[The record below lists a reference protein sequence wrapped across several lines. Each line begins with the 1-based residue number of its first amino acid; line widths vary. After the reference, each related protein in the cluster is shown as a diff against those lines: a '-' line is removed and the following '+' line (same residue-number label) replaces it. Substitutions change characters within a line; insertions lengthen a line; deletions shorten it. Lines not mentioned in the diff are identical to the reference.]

1 MPTNALRCADRTIGG
16 GAPCF
21 VIAELGSNHDGSLE
35 RALALVDAAADA
47 GADAV
52 KLQSFRA
59 ATLVSRRRRLEDG
72 SWRPV
77 EAFPTLERLEVPPEW
92 HVRVRDHAATRGVV
106 FLSTPFDEER
116 AAMLAALGVP
126 AFKIAS
132 GDLTHLPLLRR
143 VGAFG
148 RPVLLST
155 GLATPEEIDAAL
167 GALAEGAGGPERR
180 PPVVLLHCVSLY
192 PLRPGEANL
201 RALPTL
207 AARYGCPIGWSDH
220 SPGHTLALGAVALGA
235 AVIEKH
241 LTDDR
246 RRRGPDHGYAME
258 PAEFQAMVG
267 AVRELESALGDGSK
281 RPCAAEEPERVWARR
296 ALHAA
301 RPLAAGTKLEAR
313 DLKVV
318 RPADGLPP
326 AALGSVLGRTLR
338 RALEC
343 DEPLRAG
350 DAT

>member
-1 MPTNALRCADRTIGG
+1 MPTSSLRCADRAIGD

-21 VIAELGSNHDGSLE
+21 VIAELGSNHDGSIE
-35 RALALVDAAADA
+35 RALALVDEAAAA

-59 ATLVSRRRRLEDG
+59 ATLVTRRRRLDDG

-77 EAFPTLERLEVPPEW
+77 EAFPTLERLEVPAEW
-92 HVRVRDHAATRGVV
+92 HVRVRDHAARRGVV

-116 AAMLAALGVP
+116 AAMLAALGMP

-132 GDLTHLPLLRR
+132 GDLTHIPLLRR
-143 VGAFG
+143 IGGYG

-155 GLATPEEIDAAL
+155 GLGTTEEIDAAL
-167 GALAEGAGGPERR
+167 AALAEGAGGPERR
-180 PPVVLLHCVSLY
+180 PPVVVLHCVSLY
-192 PLRPGEANL
+192 PLQPGDANL
-201 RALPTL
+201 RVLPAL

-235 AVIEKH
+235 SVIEKH

-258 PAEFQAMVG
+258 PAEFEAMV
-267 AVRELESALGDGSK
+267 AAIRDLESALGDGTK
-281 RPCAAEEPERVWARR
+281 RPCPAEEPERVWARR

-301 RPLAAGTKLEAR
+301 RPLPAGTTLEAR
-313 DLKVV
+313 DVKIV
-318 RPADGLPP
+318 RPAEGLPP
-326 AALGSVLGRTLR
+326 AALGTVLGRTLV

-343 DEPLRAG
+343 DEPLRPG
-350 DAT
+350 DTT